1 MQKLIPFEIVENDVN
16 MDEESNAD
24 TNTKNSTT
32 ETELKADEQTGK
44 RRLMRKAAIEGQD
57 LRRIREQYL

>member
-1 MQKLIPFEIVENDVN
+1 

-24 TNTKNSTT
+24 TNTKKNSTT

-44 RRLMRKAAIEGQD
+44 RRLMRKAAIDGQD
-57 LRRIREQYL
+57 LRRIGEQYL